1 MKKRKQFRL
10 LALLLAACSIM
21 AIASGCNRVEHTT
34 GAPSSQQSTST
45 APEPSSTVAPETT
58 QPDPTGGEDGTDPG
72 EEQKYYLSGT
82 WLMNETL
89 VPLAELTG
97 KTQKEEI
104 TEEVR
109 FYIGG
114 TEETD
119 RFTWKFSYLN
129 YEDGYTTK
137 TVQWNLTGTYLD
149 YYIEGKAFSEFTGW
163 KSEEYRTIVFVNDP
177 VEAGEVSEQFYL
189 WFTKNAVKISDEG
202 IIWE

>member
-10 LALLLAACSIM
+10 LALLLAVCSVM
-21 AIASGCNRVEHTT
+21 AIASGCNRGEGTT
-34 GAPSSQQSTST
+34 GSPGGQQSTST
-45 APEPSSTVAPETT
+45 APEPSSTATPETT
-58 QPDPTGGEDGTDPG
+58 QPDPTDGEDGTDSG

-89 VPLAELTG
+89 EPLAELTG

-114 TEETD
+114 TEDNEI
-119 RFTWKFSYLN
+119 FTWKFSYLN
-129 YEDGYTTK
+129 YEEGYTTK
-137 TVQWNLTGTYLD
+137 TVQWKLD
-149 YYIEGKAFSEFTGW
+149 GFIVDVYVEGRAFSEFTGW
-163 KSEEYRTIVFVNDP
+163 ESEKYRTIVFVNDP